1 MFSAGYQSVPRF
13 CRRRFERGNH
23 QQCDFLFLS
32 NLLPFAMAAVPFGI
46 IELFIKKG
54 RTGPGLLGV
63 ILNLF
68 VIVCV
73 YTIVAVDTNLQ
84 FGF

>member
-1 MFSAGYQSVPRF
+1 
-13 CRRRFERGNH
+13 
-23 QQCDFLFLS
+23 
-32 NLLPFAMAAVPFGI
+32 MAAVPFGI